1 MFIVKGRYWWFL
13 AAAAFA
19 SGCGKQ
25 ERIESVQ
32 LSQVL
37 EKNLANFATANS
49 IEKDFVSN
57 ARAWSGDIAANGAGR
72 GAQLDQNATV
82 ATELAKSA
90 VEIGAQLGRVRQ
102 AVYDLSLKE
111 EYPQSVRDTLIT
123 QLATRQRLLQ
133 DMRALLEKSVPEFV
147 EFRHSKTYAGDA
159 YPGGIGE
166 LQALLQAYKPPA
178 DAVGSALAGLRTKY
192 KLKDTGKV

>member
-1 MFIVKGRYWWFL
+1 L
-13 AAAAFA
+13 AAVTFA

-25 ERIESVQ
+25 ERIEAVQ

-37 EKNLANFATANS
+37 KKNQGNFATANS
-49 IEKDFVSN
+49 VEKDFVSN
-57 ARAWSGDIAANGAGR
+57 ARAWSGDITANGAGH
-72 GAQLDQNATV
+72 GVQLDQNATV

-90 VEIGAQLGRVRQ
+90 VAISAQLGQVRQ

-111 EYPQSVRDTLIT
+111 EYLQSVRDTLIT
-123 QLATRQRLLQ
+123 QLAKRQRLLQ

-147 EFRHSKTYAGDA
+147 EYRHSKTYAGDT

-166 LQALLQAYKPPA
+166 LEALLQAYKPPE
-178 DAVGSALAGLRTKY
+178 DAVGSALAGLKTKY
-192 KLKDTGKV
+192 KLSDTEL